1 VGGVLGHFVL
11 MVVIVDKCRVVG
23 GGAGLRED
31 EALLDG
37 VRDHVGQLHRVLGGE
52 GCCVVLEG
60 HYLASFMSYNVCL
73 RRLRSVNLFWILSLG
88 RDRLHDI
95 QGVIPR
101 LLIIVNSHNHVFL
114 SGSLF
119 KQVKE

>member
-1 VGGVLGHFVL
+1 VGGVLGHFML

-37 VRDHVGQLHRVLGGE
+37 VGDHVGQLHCVLGGE

-60 HYLASFMSYNVCL
+60 HYLASFMSNDICL
-73 RRLRSVNLFWILSLG
+73 R
-88 RDRLHDI
+88 
-95 QGVIPR
+95 
-101 LLIIVNSHNHVFL
+101 
-114 SGSLF
+114 
-119 KQVKE
+119 

>member
-11 MVVIVDKCRVVG
+11 MVVIVDHSCVVG
-23 GGAGLRED
+23 GGAGLGED

-60 HYLASFMSYNVCL
+60 HYLASFMSHNVCL
-73 RRLRSVNLFWILSLG
+73 R
-88 RDRLHDI
+88 
-95 QGVIPR
+95 
-101 LLIIVNSHNHVFL
+101 
-114 SGSLF
+114 
-119 KQVKE
+119 